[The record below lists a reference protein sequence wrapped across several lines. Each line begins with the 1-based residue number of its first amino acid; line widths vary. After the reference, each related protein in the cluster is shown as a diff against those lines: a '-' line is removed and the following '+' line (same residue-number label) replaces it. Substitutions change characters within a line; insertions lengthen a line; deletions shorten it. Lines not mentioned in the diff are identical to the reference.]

1 MRPVRASRATLGA
14 IGLQGAGSLAT
25 FLCAVVVAHTD
36 GPVVQ
41 GAFNTLK
48 AEIDLLVAAMLLGTP
63 QALFFFLQRGLM
75 SWRHAIQVSAVQALL
90 AVVLSGV
97 IYYVFM
103 GHQDGTVRNIL
114 VPSFVGLAVGA
125 QLLQNNL
132 RGASLA
138 YRSKATF
145 GFISALPGVCLFVLV
160 IVAVD
165 GLGLSMDPRM
175 TAPSAVFCVAYLVAA
190 AFATGMSVAPVSALP
205 AGSVKR
211 YSRTAFLK
219 YGISSWVPAVEQGL
233 SLVIAFHLIKHRMPD
248 AASVGIFS
256 SALLTLL
263 IFLTPMNFLV
273 PLIFKRWI
281 GLDDGDRIRE
291 LDRGVK
297 LFGIVAPF
305 IVFVIWLVEPVAI
318 RLLFGSQYL
327 SGQGVLTILS
337 LSLLPQ
343 AVNKLSGVM
352 LNSIGRPSLAVIGE
366 TIRLVTIVC
375 LFTFAGIT
383 TVEGF
388 AVAWV
393 AGDCLG
399 ACIGWSIARSTGAG
413 QAKSSSVR

>member
-75 SWRHAIQVSAVQALL
+75 SWRHAIQVSAV
-90 AVVLSGV
+90 
-97 IYYVFM
+97 
-103 GHQDGTVRNIL
+103 
-114 VPSFVGLAVGA
+114 
-125 QLLQNNL
+125 